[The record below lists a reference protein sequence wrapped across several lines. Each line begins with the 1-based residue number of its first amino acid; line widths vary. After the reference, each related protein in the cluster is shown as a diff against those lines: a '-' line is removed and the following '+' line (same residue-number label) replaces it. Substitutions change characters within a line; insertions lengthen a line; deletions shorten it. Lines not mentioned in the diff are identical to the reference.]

1 MVRADVASRLLG
13 VLLDNLGD
21 LRAYRSRISREQL
34 HRDRDA
40 QHLVLHAL
48 YLAVQASID
57 LALHIGA
64 DAGLA
69 QSATY
74 QDAFH
79 RLGAAGLIDRTLA
92 ARLAGWAG
100 LRNVVAHLYPTLDHD
115 RIYDAL
121 DELKDL
127 DSFARAVA
135 DMLQGPGP
143 EG

>member
-1 MVRADVASRLLG
+1 MVRVDVARRLLD
-13 VLLDNLGD
+13 VLLDNLSD
-21 LRAYRSRISREQL
+21 LRGYRVRITRDQL
-34 HRDRDA
+34 RKERDA

-79 RLGAAGLIDRTLA
+79 RLGASGMIDRELA
-92 ARLAGWAG
+92 TRLAGWAG
-100 LRNVVAHLYPTLDHD
+100 LRNVLAHLYPAIDHD
-115 RIYDAL
+115 RIYDAFQ
-121 DELKDL
+121 ELGDL
-127 DSFARAVA
+127 EAFARAVVA
-135 DMLQGPGP
+135 MLDGNEVG
-143 EG
+143 

>member
-1 MVRADVASRLLG
+1 MVQADAARRLLN
-13 VLLDNLGD
+13 VLLDNLSD
-21 LRAYRSRISREQL
+21 LRGYRARITREQL
-34 HRDRDA
+34 RRERDA

-64 DAGLA
+64 DAGLP

-79 RLGAAGLIDRTLA
+79 RLGAAGLVDSPLTT
-92 ARLAGWAG
+92 RLAGWAG
-100 LRNVVAHLYPTLDHD
+100 LRNVLAHLYPTIDHD

-121 DELKDL
+121 GEIGDL
-127 DSFARAVA
+127 ETFAAAVA
-135 DMLQGPGP
+135 AMLDASATD
-143 EG
+143 